1 MGGAMKQQAP
11 ALSTRLGPLALIVL
25 LHVGFFYALERGL
38 AGKSV
43 PLQTQPKEVFATL
56 VTPAPQSTPRSIPK
70 PEPEAPKSRPAPKPI
85 PKPTPKPIA
94 KKAIP
99 APDTAAAP
107 SAPPTVSPA
116 PPAPPAPAAAPAAP
130 PASPAPPKTISGVE
144 YLQPPNPEYPAM
156 SRRMRE
162 EGTAVLRVL
171 VNARGRAERVELQK
185 STGSSRLDE
194 AAKQAVLRTLFKPYL
209 EDGKALPVFATIPI
223 KFQLD

>member
-1 MGGAMKQQAP
+1 MKQPAQ

-38 AGKSV
+38 AGKSM
-43 PLQTQPKEVFATL
+43 PPQTQPKEVFATF
-56 VTPAPQSTPRSIPK
+56 VTPAPQPTPRSIPK
-70 PEPEAPKSRPAPKPI
+70 PEPEAPKPHPAQKPKPI
-85 PKPTPKPIA
+85 PKPIA

-99 APDTAAAP
+99 TPDTAAAP
-107 SAPPTVSPA
+107 PAPPVASPAPPAPSAPTAAPAA
-116 PPAPPAPAAAPAAP
+116 PPAPPAP
-130 PASPAPPKTISGVE
+130 PKSISGVE

-185 STGSSRLDE
+185 STGSPRLDE
-194 AAKQAVLRTLFKPYL
+194 AAKQAVLRTLFKPYI
-209 EDGKALPVFATIPI
+209 EDGKALPVFATVPI